1 MRYLFLFVLTL
12 SSFAGEAWEVKQAN
26 NFFTLEK
33 DNISYPIV
41 SDGGSPQFIKEKE
54 FNKTFSALIYKSG
67 EVGSQKIIIME
78 RALLFKDGK
87 YVEDV
92 PYRNYEKGSDE
103 NIDIEWKISEDS
115 LEIIDNADNKKWKF

>member
-54 FNKTFSALIYKSG
+54 FDPYDPEIAICKTLKEINSKEIYVQSKKKD
-67 EVGSQKIIIME
+67 EKKI
-78 RALLFKDGK
+78 
-87 YVEDV
+87 
-92 PYRNYEKGSDE
+92 
-103 NIDIEWKISEDS
+103 
-115 LEIIDNADNKKWKF
+115 KKWGSII